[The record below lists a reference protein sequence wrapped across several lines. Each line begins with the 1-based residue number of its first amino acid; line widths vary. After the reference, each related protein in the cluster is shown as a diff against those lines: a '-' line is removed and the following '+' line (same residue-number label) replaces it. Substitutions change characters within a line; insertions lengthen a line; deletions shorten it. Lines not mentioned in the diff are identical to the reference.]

1 MPRYNRVNKNVVVII
16 ALSLA
21 SIIMILAL
29 GYYEIQVLGNY
40 DDVLKQLNLLDD
52 KQHVLDEIQRD
63 SRYVLEKLMEKEAFN
78 VEETV
83 EIESKNLAISLNLIT
98 LSNAHRTKDEREP
111 FEALEASIR
120 EIDSFLAPMLL
131 RNKHESLGT
140 DRYHTALNQILESI
154 YDYETIL
161 SSQIDDLHNQLASYF
176 PIAHENITFST
187 FGISILMLILTVV
200 AMFFTRKY
208 NLKVYEMA
216 YHDKESNLFTR
227 QYFNEI
233 VDDVIS
239 KTTAMRAYVM
249 IDIATINELDGI
261 LGAKVGNQLIAEIGD
276 RFVQKDMGIEVAGRL
291 GGCVFTMLT
300 KPFSTL
306 EALNEDL
313 DRIYAQLKNPFLING
328 YTIRIDFN
336 FGVSL
341 FPKDHV
347 KAAEL
352 EQMAGNVLYL
362 SKKLGLNRIE
372 YYDNTIKEVLAS
384 NLEMSFRLSSAL
396 KAGDFF
402 VVYQPIVSRF
412 DSQVSIYE
420 ALIRWSDNGTI
431 IPPMSFIPL
440 AERNGQIIKIGLFVI
455 EQVCL
460 MLSKY
465 PKHVAVSINISP
477 VQLQNQSFYN
487 DVVECI
493 GRYNINA
500 SQLIFE
506 ITENLFVSNFE
517 EANALLE
524 KFRAIGIQIALD
536 DFGTGYSSLGYL
548 KSMAVDILKIDK
560 MFVSSLD
567 DDSHTIVG
575 EIVKI
580 AHKMDLKVVA
590 EGIETNAHYE
600 TLREL
605 NVDFFQGYYLG
616 RPDKLE
622 F

>member
-52 KQHVLDEIQRD
+52 KQHVLDEIHRD

-176 PIAHENITFST
+176 PIAHENITFTT

-276 RFVQKDMGIEVAGRL
+276 HLFRKTWESKLQ
-291 GGCVFTMLT
+291 
-300 KPFSTL
+300 
-306 EALNEDL
+306 ED
-313 DRIYAQLKNPFLING
+313 
-328 YTIRIDFN
+328 
-336 FGVSL
+336 
-341 FPKDHV
+341 
-347 KAAEL
+347 
-352 EQMAGNVLYL
+352 
-362 SKKLGLNRIE
+362 
-372 YYDNTIKEVLAS
+372 
-384 NLEMSFRLSSAL
+384 
-396 KAGDFF
+396 
-402 VVYQPIVSRF
+402 
-412 DSQVSIYE
+412 
-420 ALIRWSDNGTI
+420 
-431 IPPMSFIPL
+431 
-440 AERNGQIIKIGLFVI
+440 
-455 EQVCL
+455 
-460 MLSKY
+460 
-465 PKHVAVSINISP
+465 
-477 VQLQNQSFYN
+477 
-487 DVVECI
+487 
-493 GRYNINA
+493 
-500 SQLIFE
+500 
-506 ITENLFVSNFE
+506 
-517 EANALLE
+517 
-524 KFRAIGIQIALD
+524 
-536 DFGTGYSSLGYL
+536 
-548 KSMAVDILKIDK
+548 
-560 MFVSSLD
+560 
-567 DDSHTIVG
+567 
-575 EIVKI
+575 
-580 AHKMDLKVVA
+580 
-590 EGIETNAHYE
+590 
-600 TLREL
+600 
-605 NVDFFQGYYLG
+605 
-616 RPDKLE
+616 
-622 F
+622 

>member
-1 MPRYNRVNKNVVVII
+1 
-16 ALSLA
+16 
-21 SIIMILAL
+21 
-29 GYYEIQVLGNY
+29 
-40 DDVLKQLNLLDD
+40 
-52 KQHVLDEIQRD
+52 
-63 SRYVLEKLMEKEAFN
+63 
-78 VEETV
+78 
-83 EIESKNLAISLNLIT
+83 
-98 LSNAHRTKDEREP
+98 
-111 FEALEASIR
+111 
-120 EIDSFLAPMLL
+120 
-131 RNKHESLGT
+131 
-140 DRYHTALNQILESI
+140 
-154 YDYETIL
+154 
-161 SSQIDDLHNQLASYF
+161 
-176 PIAHENITFST
+176 
-187 FGISILMLILTVV
+187 
-200 AMFFTRKY
+200 
-208 NLKVYEMA
+208 
-216 YHDKESNLFTR
+216 
-227 QYFNEI
+227 
-233 VDDVIS
+233 
-239 KTTAMRAYVM
+239 
-249 IDIATINELDGI
+249 
-261 LGAKVGNQLIAEIGD
+261 
-276 RFVQKDMGIEVAGRL
+276 MGIEVAGRL

-560 MFVSSLD
+560 MFISSLD